1 MLYMQ
6 YNFYDYDTDHPEL
19 SAFDVH
25 QCYTPEQTDE
35 LVIVFPGKI
44 LHTGA
49 CGLCGLVGKVNWL
62 KKSFSIFSIST
73 TVKCKASIF
82 FSHHL
87 RKVSLQDRN
96 VAFVI

>member
-62 KKSFSIFSIST
+62 KKIVLYLLLLSVLQSSVKPAFSFLII
-73 TVKCKASIF
+73 
-82 FSHHL
+82 
-87 RKVSLQDRN
+87 
-96 VAFVI
+96 